1 VTPASAPAPSAVPLA
16 QSPTLA
22 ANEAIARRVA
32 AGRPVVH
39 LAFGEAGLPVHPALA
54 ERLAEAAHVNGYGP
68 VAGDA
73 GLRAA
78 VAGYFERRRL
88 PTDPELVVPAPG
100 SKALLFA
107 LLTLLPGDVVLP
119 VPSWVSYAAQ
129 ATLAGKRVVPV
140 PVPGEAGG
148 VPDPDALATAL
159 ADARGAGLDPR
170 ILVLTLP
177 DNPTGTLAGEAL
189 LRRVCAV
196 AECEELTIVSDEIY
210 RDLAYDDPQGVVS
223 PAELH
228 PDATIVTS
236 GLSKSL
242 ALGGWRI
249 GVARLPS
256 STAGD
261 RLRGDLLGFASEV
274 WSALARPMQA
284 VAAFAFAEPPELA
297 GHLDASRRLHA
308 TTTRALHRV
317 FVDGGAVC
325 RPPGGAFYLYPDLES
340 LREPLAAH
348 GATSSAALGD
358 VLLEGFDVAVL
369 PGLHF
374 GDDPAALRFR
384 AAASL
389 LYGQTAEQRWESLA
403 AQDPLALPWIAA
415 ALDQVRGA
423 LAALAH

>member
-1 VTPASAPAPSAVPLA
+1 VTTAARLA

-22 ANEAIARRVA
+22 ANEAIARRIA

-54 ERLAEAAHVNGYGP
+54 ERLAEAAPVNGYGP

-73 GLRAA
+73 ELRTA

-88 PTDPELVVPAPG
+88 PTDPEQVVPAPG

-140 PVPGEAGG
+140 AAPAEAGG
-148 VPDPDALATAL
+148 VPDPDALEAAL
-159 ADARGAGLDPR
+159 ASARKGGLDPR
-170 ILVLTLP
+170 VVVLTLP
-177 DNPTGTLAGEAL
+177 DNPTGTIAGEAL
-189 LRRVCAV
+189 LRRVCAI
-196 AECEELTIVSDEIY
+196 AAREELTIVSDEIY
-210 RDLAYDDPQGVVS
+210 RDLAHDDPLGVVS

-228 PDATIVTS
+228 PDGTIVTG

-249 GVARLPS
+249 GVVRLPG
-256 STAGD
+256 TAAGE
-261 RLRGDLLGFASEV
+261 RLRSDLLGFASEV

-297 GHLDASRRLHA
+297 DHLAASRRLHA
-308 TTTRALHRV
+308 TVTRALHGV
-317 FVDGGAVC
+317 FVAGGATC
-325 RPPGGAFYLYPDLES
+325 RAPSGAFYVYPDLEQ
-340 LREPLAAH
+340 LREPLARH
-348 GATSSAALGD
+348 GATSSASLGE
-358 VLLEGFDVAVL
+358 VLLDSCDVAVL
-369 PGLHF
+369 PGHHF
-374 GDDPAALRFR
+374 GDDPSALRFR

-389 LYGQTAEQRWESLA
+389 LYGSTEDERWESLSSS
-403 AQDPLALPWIAA
+403 DPLALPWIAGA
-415 ALDQVRGA
+415 LESVRDALDQLGRA
-423 LAALAH
+423 QAKA

>member
-1 VTPASAPAPSAVPLA
+1 MPSVPLA

-22 ANEAIARRVA
+22 TNEAIARRLA

-54 ERLAEAAHVNGYGP
+54 ERLAAAAPVNGYGP

-73 GLRAA
+73 ELRTA

-129 ATLAGKRVVPV
+129 ATLAGKRIVPV
-140 PVPGEAGG
+140 PAPAEAGG
-148 VPDPDALATAL
+148 VPDPDALELAL
-159 ADARGAGLDPR
+159 ADARAAGLDPR
-170 ILVLTLP
+170 ILVFTLP
-177 DNPTGTLAGEAL
+177 DNPTGTIAGKELLA
-189 LRRVCAV
+189 RVCAV
-196 AECEELTIVSDEIY
+196 AARDEVTIVSDEIY
-210 RDLAYDDPQGVVS
+210 RDLAFDDPRGVVS

-228 PDATIVTS
+228 PEGTIVTG
-236 GLSKSL
+236 GLSRSL

-249 GVARLPS
+249 GVARLPG
-256 STAGD
+256 TPGGE
-261 RLRGDLLGFASEV
+261 RLRADLLGFASEV

-284 VAAFAFAEPPELA
+284 VAAFAFSEPPELA

-308 TTTRALHRV
+308 ATTRALHRV
-317 FVDGGAVC
+317 FLDGGATC
-325 RPPGGAFYLYPDLES
+325 RPPAGAFYLYPDLEP
-340 LREPLAAH
+340 LRASLAAH
-348 GATSSAALGD
+348 GATSSASLGD
-358 VLLEGFDVAVL
+358 VLLDGFDVAVL
-369 PGLHF
+369 PGHHF
-374 GDDPAALRFR
+374 GDDPSALRFR

-389 LYGQTAEQRWESLA
+389 LYGTTPEQRWESLSA
-403 AQDPLALPWIAA
+403 GDPLALPWIAA
-415 ALDQVRGA
+415 ALERVRGA
-423 LAALAH
+423 LAQLSG

>member
-1 VTPASAPAPSAVPLA
+1 MASAPLA

-22 ANEAIARRVA
+22 ANEAIARRLA

-54 ERLAEAAHVNGYGP
+54 ERLAAAAPVNGYGP
-68 VAGDA
+68 VAGDPE
-73 GLRAA
+73 LRAA

-140 PVPGEAGG
+140 EAPAEAGG
-148 VPDPDALATAL
+148 VPDPDALDAAL
-159 ADARGAGLDPR
+159 VEARQAGLDPR
-170 ILVLTLP
+170 VLVLTLP
-177 DNPTGTLAGEAL
+177 DNPTGTIAGESL
-189 LRRVCAV
+189 LQRVCAV
-196 AECEELTIVSDEIY
+196 AEREGVTIVSDEIY
-210 RDLAYDDPQGVVS
+210 RDLAFDDPRGVVS

-228 PDATIVTS
+228 PDGTIVTT

-249 GVARLPS
+249 GVARLPG
-256 STAGD
+256 TPAGE
-261 RLRGDLLGFASEV
+261 RLRSDLLGFASEV

-297 GHLDASRRLHA
+297 EHLDASRRLHA

-317 FVDGGAVC
+317 FVDGGATC
-325 RPPGGAFYLYPDLES
+325 RPPAGAFYLYPDLEP

-348 GATSSAALGD
+348 GATSSASLGE
-358 VLLEGFDVAVL
+358 VLLDDFDVAVL
-369 PGLHF
+369 PGHHF
-374 GDDPAALRFR
+374 GDDPSALRFR

-389 LYGQTAEQRWESLA
+389 LYGATAEQRWESLSA
-403 AQDPLALPWIAA
+403 GDPLGLPWIAA
-415 ALDQVRGA
+415 ALEQVRGA
-423 LAALAH
+423 LAHLRG